1 VLCGGCLLCL
11 SLAVVGG
18 VAVLCELAGWLAVL
32 GLGRFDVLTGC
43 VVWLT
48 GWLTWLL
55 VGGWLAGWSGL
66 VR

>member
-48 GWLTWLL
+48 GWLT
-55 VGGWLAGWSGL
+55 
-66 VR
+66 